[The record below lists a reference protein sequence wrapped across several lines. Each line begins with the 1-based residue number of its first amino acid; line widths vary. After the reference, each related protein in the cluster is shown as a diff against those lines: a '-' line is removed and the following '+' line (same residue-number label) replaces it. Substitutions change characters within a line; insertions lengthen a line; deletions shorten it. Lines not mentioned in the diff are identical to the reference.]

1 MCRTVKMP
9 DGCPAKIRNFLLKN
23 EPDGCPVFF
32 RKIFMHF
39 SSKPDGL
46 PNFCRKIHRPADG
59 KNPPDGSRITVRQR
73 ALSIVASAGRL
84 PDGDIRTVAGR
95 LPAKIDPKCQKIT
108 VHRTKT
114 RIFAQNFTYRRTKIQ
129 YFCPKNADFYRPPD
143 DFSHFCEIL

>member
-59 KNPPDGSRITVRQR
+59 KNPPDGSRITVRQM
-73 ALSIVASAGRL
+73 ALTIVASAGRL

-95 LPAKIDPKCQKIT
+95 LPAKIDPKCQKN
-108 VHRTKT
+108 HRPPDE
-114 RIFAQNFTYRRTKIQ
+114 NPD
-129 YFCPKNADFYRPPD
+129 FCPKFYLPPD
-143 DFSHFCEIL
+143 KNPIFLSQKCRFLPSTGRF